1 MKFEL
6 DKTNRE
12 ELKALGL
19 INENDKINLSKENK
33 ELLEQGLKSED
44 LKLDNIMIQNNIVS
58 LDAKISLYKIEDE
71 TRIRVH
77 PYFKDIEQNQLLTAE
92 EMKKLKESTDI
103 EKIHNSVSGTIKD
116 YGKAP
121 YEFKEDEKENF
132 YIKLEKDG
140 EETIIWGVD
149 LATRIDESKKKRG
162 DDVTIEKLGMQEVK
176 VQDKKGNWIT
186 ANRNTFSISD
196 DINKNDFSLA
206 KYNPETKSFDIID
219 PKQLNVDAINGK
231 RLTEEQKKKLRNGE
245 EIQEDGTTL
254 QIDPTKKKGFITNKN
269 LVILSLLL
277 DGGTSYLFIKT
288 AKMLEKIH
296 TERKENIKEKDR
308 VNKEQLKDIEKLYKE
323 IEDKAKKASNK
334 EDFNPVLDKLS
345 KEYTK
350 TYNSI
355 NYKDPTISKTVEE
368 AVSIENKQEEKKE
381 QGHEEEL
388 ELTEKTGK
396 SRGR

>member
-1 MKFEL
+1 
-6 DKTNRE
+6 
-12 ELKALGL
+12 
-19 INENDKINLSKENK
+19 
-33 ELLEQGLKSED
+33 
-44 LKLDNIMIQNNIVS
+44 
-58 LDAKISLYKIEDE
+58 
-71 TRIRVH
+71 
-77 PYFKDIEQNQLLTAE
+77 
-92 EMKKLKESTDI
+92 
-103 EKIHNSVSGTIKD
+103 
-116 YGKAP
+116 
-121 YEFKEDEKENF
+121 
-132 YIKLEKDG
+132 
-140 EETIIWGVD
+140 
-149 LATRIDESKKKRG
+149 
-162 DDVTIEKLGMQEVK
+162 MQEVK